1 MKLRALFDNI
11 KKGKEADL
19 FFFGEK
25 TTIAKLFLLL
35 HKIMLKWFSGVI
47 SKLDIFGKKSI
58 FQDIS
63 ETSERTLNIL

>member
-1 MKLRALFDNI
+1 MIGIDNI
-11 KKGKEADL
+11 FETEA
-19 FFFGEK
+19 K
-25 TTIAKLFLLL
+25 V

>member
-1 MKLRALFDNI
+1 MIGIDNI
-11 KKGKEADL
+11 FETEA
-19 FFFGEK
+19 K
-25 TTIAKLFLLL
+25 V

-47 SKLDIFGKKSI
+47 SNLIYLEKKLI